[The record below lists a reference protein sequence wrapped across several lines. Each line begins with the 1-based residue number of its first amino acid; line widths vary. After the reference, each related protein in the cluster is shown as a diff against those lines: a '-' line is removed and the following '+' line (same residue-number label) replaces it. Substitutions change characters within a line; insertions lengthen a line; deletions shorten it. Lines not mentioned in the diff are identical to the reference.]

1 MKNIDDKEDEETWI
15 MRLRFEEVL
24 ILQTLEAFT
33 KQNIEES
40 EKERESDEAEKR
52 SNKNRHWQSKQ
63 NIGETPWWH

>member
-1 MKNIDDKEDEETWI
+1 

-33 KQNIEES
+33 KQNIEEN

-52 SNKNRHWQSKQ
+52 SNKNRH
-63 NIGETPWWH
+63 